1 MTIPELL
8 SLAGGC
14 WKPCTLH
21 AGVKLDVFSHLATA
35 PATTEELA
43 RQLQVDSRALDA
55 LLHALAAMELLVKE
69 GDAFAATPFSA
80 ERLAR
85 QSPDYLG
92 HIVLH
97 HHHLVEGWSKLD
109 EAVRT
114 GEPVRERSSH
124 VTDLAERESFL
135 LGMFNLAMQLAPK
148 VAAAIDLSGKRR
160 LLDLAGGPGT
170 YAIHHCLRN
179 PELHAVVF
187 DLPTTRTIA
196 EQTIARF
203 GLADRIRFVGGDMH
217 LDPIGDGFDAVLIS
231 HILHGEGPK
240 TCEAIVAK
248 AAQAL
253 ADDGMLF
260 IQEFVLD
267 NTRTSPLHPAL
278 FSLNMLIGTSEGRA
292 YTEEELGNMMRRA
305 GLREVR
311 RIAVELPNGGGILAA
326 KR

>member
-14 WKPCTLH
+14 WQTCTLH
-21 AGVKLDVFSHLATA
+21 AGVKLDVFSHLAAKPMTA
-35 PATTEELA
+35 AELA
-43 RQLQVDSRALDA
+43 RHLDVDGRALDM
-55 LLHALAAMELLVKE
+55 LLHALVAMELLSKE
-69 GDAFAATPFSA
+69 GDTFAATPLSA

-97 HHHLVEGWSKLD
+97 HHHLVEAWSKLD

-114 GEPVRERSSH
+114 GRPVRKRSSH
-124 VTDLAERESFL
+124 EADTAERESFL
-135 LGMFNLAMQLAPK
+135 LGMFNLAMLLAPK
-148 VAAAIDLSGKRR
+148 VAASIDLSGRRR

-170 YAIHHCLRN
+170 YAIHFCLHN
-179 PELHAVVF
+179 PELNAVVF
-187 DLPTTRTIA
+187 DLPTTRAVA

-203 GLADRIRFVGGDMH
+203 GLSDRIRFAGGDVEA
-217 LDPIGDGFDAVLIS
+217 DSIGDGFDVIWIS
-231 HILHGEGPK
+231 HLLHSEGPEQ
-240 TCEAIVAK
+240 CEAIVAK

-260 IQEFVLD
+260 IQEFILD
-267 NTRTSPLHPAL
+267 NTRTSPLHPTL
-278 FSLNMLIGTSEGRA
+278 FSLNMLVGTLEGQA
-292 YTEEELGNMMRRA
+292 YTEAELSGMMRRA
-305 GLREVR
+305 GLRDVHR
-311 RIAVELPNGGGILAA
+311 VAVALPNGGGILAA